1 MLDRQGY
8 DLLVCDAPAEIE
20 SLCRQHSGPI
30 HLVLTDL
37 ILPGTTGREVAKHVA
52 ALRPGIK
59 VLFMSG
65 YTSHG
70 IDESFAFLQKLLT
83 AMILGAKIRDV
94 LQTDSFTAHKL
105 L

>member
-1 MLDRQGY
+1 
-8 DLLVCDAPAEIE
+8 
-20 SLCRQHSGPI
+20 
-30 HLVLTDL
+30 
-37 ILPGTTGREVAKHVA
+37 LPGTTGREVAKHVA

-65 YTSHG
+65 YTDEALIHSHG